1 MILFFKRAI
10 YDIRT
15 NRFLNAVTIITI
27 ALSILIVSS
36 LVLFFVNAN
45 EYMNSWK
52 KGIRIIA
59 YLKPD
64 IVEPQKR
71 AHSPLLA
78 AGLASESKNS
88 KLPYGRRFP
97 AASSG
102 ELQPNLVDI
111 KSKIQRLYGVAEAEF
126 ISKEEAMKRFR
137 EQMKR
142 QSSLLDGLKE
152 NPLPDAFEIRLT
164 GQSSNSEKIENL
176 AAQLESLPEI
186 DEVEY
191 GQRWIGRFVKVF
203 ELFRLTGYAMSG
215 IFFIAAVFI
224 VANTIRL
231 VIYSRREEIEI
242 MRLVGATDRFIK
254 APFYIEGIIQGA
266 LGGII
271 GLAALF
277 AAFFYIS
284 TSVEH
289 GLSSD
294 LLHIRF
300 FSLRL
305 SITIILCSMLVGWLG
320 CFISLRQFLK
330 K

>member
-45 EYMNSWK
+45 EYVNSWK

-64 IVEPQKR
+64 IVEP
-71 AHSPLLA
+71 
-78 AGLASESKNS
+78 
-88 KLPYGRRFP
+88 
-97 AASSG
+97 
-102 ELQPNLVDI
+102 NLVDI
-111 KSKIQRLYGVAEAEF
+111 KSKIQRLYGVAEVEF
-126 ISKEEAMKRFR
+126 ISKEEAMKRLR
-137 EQMKR
+137 EQMKQ
-142 QSSLLDGLKE
+142 QSSLFDGLKE

-203 ELFRLTGYAMSG
+203 DLFRLTGYAMSG

-277 AAFFYIS
+277 ATFIYIS

-300 FSLRL
+300 LSLRL
-305 SITIILCSMLVGWLG
+305 FITIILCSMLVGWLG

-330 K
+330 E

>member
-1 MILFFKRAI
+1 MILFFKKAI
-10 YDIRT
+10 QDIRT
-15 NRFLNAVTIITI
+15 NSFLNAVTIITI
-27 ALSILIVSS
+27 ALSILIVST
-36 LVLFFVNAN
+36 LVLFFLNTN
-45 EYMNSWK
+45 DHMNSWK

-59 YLKPD
+59 YLKPG
-64 IVEPQKR
+64 IVET
-71 AHSPLLA
+71 
-78 AGLASESKNS
+78 NI
-88 KLPYGRRFP
+88 
-97 AASSG
+97 
-102 ELQPNLVDI
+102 VDI
-111 KSKIQRLYGVAEAEF
+111 KNKIQKLYGVAEAGF
-126 ISKEEAMKRFR
+126 ISKEEAMKRLR
-137 EQMKR
+137 GQMKR

-164 GQSSNSEKIENL
+164 GRSSNIENIERL
-176 AAQLESLPEI
+176 AVQLESLPEI

-191 GQRWIGRFVKVF
+191 GRKWIGRFVKLF
-203 ELFRLTGYAMSG
+203 ELFRLTGHAMSG

-254 APFYIEGIIQGA
+254 TPFYIEGVIQGA

-271 GLAALF
+271 GLAILF
-277 AAFFYIS
+277 AAFLYIA
-284 TSVEH
+284 TNIEY
-289 GLSSD
+289 GLSSS

-305 SITIILCSMLVGWLG
+305 FCTIMLCSMLVGWLG

-330 K
+330 E

>member
-1 MILFFKRAI
+1 MIFFFKRAI
-10 YDIRT
+10 QDIRT

-27 ALSILIVSS
+27 FLSILIVGAIT
-36 LVLFFVNAN
+36 LFFVNAN
-45 EYMNSWK
+45 DYMNSWK
-52 KGIRIIA
+52 KGIRITA

-64 IVEPQKR
+64 IVE
-71 AHSPLLA
+71 S
-78 AGLASESKNS
+78 
-88 KLPYGRRFP
+88 
-97 AASSG
+97 
-102 ELQPNLVDI
+102 NLVDI
-111 KSKIQRLYGVAEAEF
+111 KNKIQGLYGVDEAKF
-126 ISKEEAMKRFR
+126 ISKNEAMKRLR

-142 QSSLLDGLKE
+142 QSSLLNGLKE

-164 GQSSNSEKIENL
+164 GQFSNSERIENL
-176 AAQLESLPEI
+176 AVQIESLPEI
-186 DEVEY
+186 DDVEY
-191 GQRWIGRFVKVF
+191 GRRWIGRFVKLF

-254 APFYIEGIIQGA
+254 TPFYIEAIIQGA

-277 AAFFYIS
+277 VAYIYIS
-284 TSVEH
+284 TNIEQ

-294 LLHIRF
+294 LLHVGF
-300 FSLRL
+300 LSLRL
-305 SITIILCSMLVGWLG
+305 SGTIILCSMVVGWLG

>member
-1 MILFFKRAI
+1 MILFFQRAI
-10 YDIRT
+10 QDIRT
-15 NRFLNAVTIITI
+15 NRFLNAVTVITI
-27 ALSILIVSS
+27 FLSILIVSA

-45 EYMNSWK
+45 DYMNSWK
-52 KGIRIIA
+52 KGINIIA

-64 IVEPQKR
+64 ISE
-71 AHSPLLA
+71 ANLL
-78 AGLASESKNS
+78 
-88 KLPYGRRFP
+88 
-97 AASSG
+97 
-102 ELQPNLVDI
+102 DI
-111 KSKIQRLYGVAEAEF
+111 KSKIQGFYGVAEVEF
-126 ISKEEAMKRFR
+126 ISKEEAMKRLR
-137 EQMKR
+137 EQIKR
-142 QSSLLDGLKE
+142 QSSLLDGLNE

-164 GQSSNSEKIENL
+164 GQASNSEKIENL
-176 AAQLESLPEI
+176 AVQIESLPEI
-186 DEVEY
+186 DDVEY

-215 IFFIAAVFI
+215 LFFIAAVFI

-277 AAFFYIS
+277 AAFIYIS
-284 TSVEH
+284 TNVEH
-289 GLSSD
+289 GLSFD